1 MFGIQLLKN
10 HRTFWEEVQFE
21 LKDMIETIQEFFIM
35 IKENTYDA
43 LVARFG
49 AEAINILLLGII
61 VVLIMLIALKLMNH
75 D

>member
-43 LVARFG
+43 LVVRFG
-49 AEAINILLLGII
+49 ADAVNILLIGIG
-61 VVLIMLIALKLMNH
+61 VVLIMIICLKIINR